1 MFSRPTLAK
10 DTEEGKEDACNN
22 CDRVRGPRLPSRR
35 AETQLLKS
43 VRTRAAA
50 REEGEGKGDRKEEA
64 RAKGERGRRKRGQR
78 GERENPISVHPS
90 AWGTKPNGTT
100 EKKSSPL
107 RFYSSR
113 SQVTGQGEPRA
124 GHADHTR
131 PGDTPQLTPFPS
143 RCMGRRVQQV
153 IRPDVSCFFL

>member
-78 GERENPISVHPS
+78 ERER
-90 AWGTKPNGTT
+90 
-100 EKKSSPL
+100 E
-107 RFYSSR
+107 R
-113 SQVTGQGEPRA
+113 GEPDICA
-124 GHADHTR
+124 
-131 PGDTPQLTPFPS
+131 S
-143 RCMGRRVQQV
+143 ECMGYKTQWNN
-153 IRPDVSCFFL
+153 

>member
-64 RAKGERGRRKRGQR
+64 RAKRERGRRKRGQR

-100 EKKSSPL
+100 EKKKFSTTFLFLTKPSDWARGTASRACRPHTPRRHTAAHPL
-107 RFYSSR
+107 PLTLHGAASATS
-113 SQVTGQGEPRA
+113 
-124 GHADHTR
+124 
-131 PGDTPQLTPFPS
+131 DTP
-143 RCMGRRVQQV
+143 
-153 IRPDVSCFFL
+153 